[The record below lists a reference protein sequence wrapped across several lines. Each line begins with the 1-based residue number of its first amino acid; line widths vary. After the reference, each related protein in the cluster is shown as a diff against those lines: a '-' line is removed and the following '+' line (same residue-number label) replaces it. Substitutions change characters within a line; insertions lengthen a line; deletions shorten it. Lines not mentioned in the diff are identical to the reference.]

1 MNGMRWSDY
10 KPEKQ
15 TEILQGL
22 LEECCTTYGGE
33 VQVKENKVKEL
44 SRYFYRTQ
52 EESASSVVTS
62 DKKQFQACA
71 DLDQS
76 QMSKAVKDQ
85 PLEVKV
91 EYPKKV
97 AFVAAVKVASSGIK
111 RLERLFTDGHRLK
124 AQLQASMPAKV
135 ADFTKPFGVF
145 AEFLDNFRN
154 AVASAEKLTK
164 TDLDESKSVEQE
176 KKISDWSCKATEH
189 LDEITLL
196 HKRARGW
203 LAWGNLADLL
213 LWLPYQQIASC
224 VAKVWKRV
232 WVQWGWLKENMVC

>member
-1 MNGMRWSDY
+1 VTEFFSSLGYPRPKILEMNGFKWSDY
-10 KPEKQ
+10 KPERQ

-33 VQVKENKVKEL
+33 VQVKEHKVKEL
-44 SRYFYRTQ
+44 NRYFYRTQ
-52 EESASSVVTS
+52 QESSSSVVTS
-62 DKKQFQACA
+62 DKKQFQAGA

-97 AFVAAVKVASSGIK
+97 AFVAAVKVANSGIK
-111 RLERLFTDGHRLK
+111 RLERLFTDGSRLK
-124 AQLQASMPAKV
+124 AQLQASMPTKLAE
-135 ADFTKPFGVF
+135 FTKPFGVF
-145 AEFLDNFRN
+145 AEFLDKFRN
-154 AVASAEKLTK
+154 AVATAEKLTK
-164 TDLDESKSVEQE
+164 TDLDESQSLEHE
-176 KKISDWSCKATEH
+176 KKISEWSCKATEH

-203 LAWGNLADLL
+203 LA
-213 LWLPYQQIASC
+213 
-224 VAKVWKRV
+224 
-232 WVQWGWLKENMVC
+232 